1 MTPSFYKPLEMLLLR
16 SRDDKTYGPEW
27 QKWKIQM
34 SGGRVYLQSQM
45 HWSGEKKHGL
55 RVLDVAWADHV
66 PLAGLAVAGLRLSNF
81 DKTASEQFVIEEV

>member
-1 MTPSFYKPLEMLLLR
+1 MLLLR
-16 SRDDKTYGPEW
+16 ARDDKTYGPEW